1 MQLNVH
7 KLRVIRD
14 QGEEML
20 QYQQTLMA
28 QRVFFDPSKPFERH
42 LLKGT

>member
-20 QYQQTLMA
+20 QY
-28 QRVFFDPSKPFERH
+28 
-42 LLKGT
+42 